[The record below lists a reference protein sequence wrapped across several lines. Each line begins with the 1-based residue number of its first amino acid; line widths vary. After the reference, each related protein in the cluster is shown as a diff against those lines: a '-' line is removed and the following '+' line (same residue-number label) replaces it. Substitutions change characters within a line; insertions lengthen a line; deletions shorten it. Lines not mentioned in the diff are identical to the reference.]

1 MFFGSYS
8 YFQLPPIVCMTFVF
22 ISGNFFG
29 CEYCPLE
36 FPTQQD
42 RIQHTAT
49 HFKNRSCLTCH
60 KLLLCIN
67 GDWYELHAAP
77 GCESKI
83 DQGYVPTAAAIENEI
98 KAEEFDFVSDTK
110 LKSEMN
116 DFDGSDDVDRD
127 YNTFDSLSILEPHIE
142 MQPIPQF
149 VQSLA
154 KLKKNLTITRTKT
167 KKSPV
172 VRKIQEIGQ
181 SKTGRKPPVTK
192 RNKPI
197 SNKATFL
204 EHRPQGSCI
213 CDICKKTLGNFSS
226 LRNHILHQH
235 CLSERA
241 ERVSCTECG
250 QTFSTPG
257 NLNSHKKIHLKC
269 KAYVCTYCG
278 RGFNQLHNLKEHT
291 NR

>member
-1 MFFGSYS
+1 M
-8 YFQLPPIVCMTFVF
+8 
-22 ISGNFFG
+22 
-29 CEYCPLE
+29 
-36 FPTQQD
+36 
-42 RIQHTAT
+42 
-49 HFKNRSCLTCH
+49 
-60 KLLLCIN
+60 LCIN
-67 GDWYELHAAP
+67 GDWYELHATP
-77 GCESKI
+77 CFDTKG
-83 DQGYVPTAAAIENEI
+83 DQQYVPIPTVTAIENEI

-110 LKSEMN
+110 LKSELN
-116 DFDGSDDVDRD
+116 DFDSSDDVDRD
-127 YNTFDSLSILEPHIE
+127 YNTFDSLSILEPRIE
-142 MQPIPQF
+142 MKPIPQF

-154 KLKKNLTITRTKT
+154 KLKTNITISRARVKKN
-167 KKSPV
+167 PA
-172 VRKIQEIGQ
+172 VRKKTQEIGQ
-181 SKTGRKPPVTK
+181 VKARQRKPPAKK
-192 RNKPI
+192 RDKPA

-213 CDICKKTLGNFSS
+213 CDICSKRLGNFSS